1 MKVIKG
7 NLLDLADQGKFDVI
21 IHGCNCFHA
30 MSGGIARQI
39 AERYP
44 EVEAADNLTEKG
56 AKWKLGT
63 TDNVVVRR
71 PFKLLGIPILG
82 LTRSFIVINAYT
94 QYNPG
99 ADFNYEAIKD
109 CFEYIKLTAKGLNMR
124 IAYPMIGAGIAGG
137 DWNVISKII
146 DQELEGEDHTLVV
159 WDGK

>member
-1 MKVIKG
+1 MKIIKG

-21 IHGCNCFHA
+21 IHGCNCFNA
-30 MSGGIARQI
+30 MGGGIARQI

-56 AKWKLGT
+56 SKKKLGT
-63 TDNVVVRR
+63 TDVVVVTR
-71 PFKLLGIPILG
+71 PFKFLGITIPL
-82 LTRSFIVINAYT
+82 LSKSFVVFNAYT

-99 ADFNYEAIKD
+99 ADFNYEAIRD
-109 CFEYIKLTAKGLNMR
+109 CFRLIKDSISGIGMK

>member
-1 MKVIKG
+1 MKIIKG

-21 IHGCNCFHA
+21 IHGCNCFHV

-44 EVEAADNLTEKG
+44 NIQKADDKTAVGYKE
-56 AKWKLGT
+56 KLGT
-63 TDNVVVRR
+63 FSYGLIPGVTR
-71 PFKLLGIPILG
+71 FLGIPVWKKYV
-82 LTRSFIVINAYT
+82 IVINAYT
-94 QYNPG
+94 QFNPG
-99 ADFNYEAIKD
+99 ADVNYEAIRD
-109 CFEYIKLTAKGLNMR
+109 CFRTIKAVLSGGKYK